1 MSSFSSQRWT
11 PEMINT
17 SKHILDMEKYNGR
30 INLMDL
36 SDHNTRFKMFEK
48 IAIKNKSTEYRY
60 PVTGIL
66 EDNMLEKVYFS
77 SGNIQ
82 IIQNGLRAGVYDMS
96 KDKKI
101 VLPPQNIDNLKII
114 SCKKFKANLLLL
126 VINFI
131 LLIFIR
137 IIVIIKNINF
147 QFLVKFKKGMKTSYL
162 ISITNF
168 LHVNAISYE
177 KSVLSAFI
185 IFHLKIHH

>member
-1 MSSFSSQRWT
+1 MNISFYFRKL
-11 PEMINT
+11 I
-17 SKHILDMEKYNGR
+17 ILS
-30 INLMDL
+30 I
-36 SDHNTRFKMFEK
+36 F
-48 IAIKNKSTEYRY
+48 
-60 PVTGIL
+60 
-66 EDNMLEKVYFS
+66 
-77 SGNIQ
+77 
-82 IIQNGLRAGVYDMS
+82 
-96 KDKKI
+96 I
-101 VLPPQNIDNLKII
+101 VLLEFTDWILSFVNHFSDFTLKYLFHPIFTFVLKLFDFHLVCAII

-131 LLIFIR
+131 LLFFIR

-162 ISITNF
+162 ISMTNF